1 MTIRRSQNP
10 KGIPS
15 GKPPL
20 YMKSHPS
27 ALLVTAMLVAVTSC
41 TFTVAAQP
49 AADPGWPRVLQQDG
63 KQLTVYQP
71 QVDYWNGYTN
81 LHFRCVI
88 AVEGVSPEEQFGTVE
103 EDAMTLMDRA
113 ARVVALVAWNRQVSF
128 PNRPDDVVASL
139 RQVVEQLAPS
149 GKVTTVSLDR
159 VVAYLDPATQPHQ
172 RAVTV
177 NLDPPAI
184 YYSPQ
189 PAVLVIFMG
198 QPQFKPVDTNRMDLL
213 FALNTNWDLLYDTA
227 SQRYF
232 LLNGE
237 GWLTAPDAVKGPW
250 TPAGPLPT
258 SFSSLPGNGNWV
270 EVRQRIP
277 GKTITAAPAV
287 FVTTQPA
294 ELIVTQ
300 GDLTFDPIDGTKL
313 LRVTDTDSVLFLH
326 TGQKAFYLLVAGRWF
341 RASQLSGPW
350 AAASTDLPADF
361 AHIPSDDP
369 AAFVKASVPG
379 TREAKDA
386 VLLASVPMTTVVNV
400 TNATVQ
406 VTYSGAP
413 QFQPIQG
420 TTVQYAV
427 NSPYPVFLVDG
438 GYYCCH
444 QGVWFCGAAAE
455 GPWTF
460 CASVPP
466 AIYTIPPSSP
476 LYNVTY
482 VTVQDSS
489 PPTVTYAETSGYSGE
504 YVAPSGVL
512 MFGAGMAVGAA
523 VASNGGYYYPPYPA
537 YYSYGS
543 GALYDYA
550 YGGYYSSAPAYGPY
564 GGAYRTAAYNPT
576 TGAYSRSA
584 YAYGPYGSASAKQAY
599 NPYTGAYAQA
609 AHVSTAAGSAS
620 RAYVQEGNQAAWG
633 ASRSSAYGSAG
644 AVKTTEG
651 SGAAAWNTPESQ
663 GAVAKSQS
671 GNYYAAKDGTVYK
684 KDASGGWSS
693 NSGGGWQSVNKSTP
707 EAASTTAR
715 PASSMST
722 EALESQHQARQWGN
736 QQSERTSQFR
746 SAGGFSGGGR
756 YGGGRRR

>member
-1 MTIRRSQNP
+1 MTTNHAQN
-10 KGIPS
+10 
-15 GKPPL
+15 L
-20 YMKSHPS
+20 M
-27 ALLVTAMLVAVTSC
+27 
-41 TFTVAAQP
+41 TVALAVALSAVSLP
-49 AADPGWPRVLQQDG
+49 LTTRAAPSDPGWPRVFKQDG

-71 QVDYWNGYTN
+71 QVDYWKGYTN
-81 LHFRCVI
+81 LHFTCAI
-88 AVEGVSPEEQFGTVE
+88 AVKGVSEDEQYGMAAV
-103 EDAMTLMDRA
+103 DAMTVTDHA
-113 ARVVALVAWNRQVSF
+113 ARTVAIVPLKRDVSF
-128 PNRPDDVVASL
+128 PNRPDEQVASL
-139 RQVVEQLAPS
+139 RQAVEQLAPF

-172 RAVTV
+172 RAVAV
-177 NLDPPAI
+177 NLDPPKI
-184 YYSPQ
+184 DYSPQ

-198 QPQFKPVDTNRMDLL
+198 QPQFKPVDKNRTDLL
-213 FALNTNWDLLYDTA
+213 FALNTNWDILYDTA
-227 SQRYF
+227 SQQYF
-232 LLNGE
+232 LLNGD
-237 GWLTAPDAVKGPW
+237 GWLTAPDPVKGPW
-250 TPAGPLPT
+250 TPAGPLPA
-258 SFSSLPGNGNWV
+258 SFSSLPANNNWV
-270 EVRQRIP
+270 EVRRRIP
-277 GKTITAAPAV
+277 GKAITAAPAV
-287 FVTTQPA
+287 FVATQPA

-300 GDLTFDPIDGTKL
+300 GDPAFAPIDGTKL

-326 TGQKAFYLLVAGRWF
+326 TGEKAFYLLVAGRWF

-361 AHIPSDDP
+361 ANIPSDAP

-400 TNATVQ
+400 TKPPVQ

-427 NSPYPVFLVDG
+427 NSPYAVFLVDG
-438 GYYCCH
+438 GYYCCD
-444 QGVWFCGAAAE
+444 QGVWFCGAAAN
-455 GPWTF
+455 GPWTL
-460 CASVPP
+460 CTSVPT

-476 LYNVTY
+476 QHNVTY

-489 PPTVTYAETSGYSGE
+489 PTTVTYAQTSGYSGE

-512 MFGAGMAVGAA
+512 MFGAGMPMG
-523 VASNGGYYYPPYPA
+523 VADTSNTGDYYPPYLA

-543 GALYDYA
+543 DVAYNYA
-550 YGGYYSSAPAYGPY
+550 YGGYYSAALAYGPY
-564 GGAYRTAAYNPT
+564 GGVDRTAAYNAA
-576 TGAYSRSA
+576 TGTYSRGA
-584 YAYGPYGSASAKQAY
+584 AAYGAYGSASVKQAY

-609 AHVSTAAGSAS
+609 AHVNTATGSAN

-633 ASRSSAYGSAG
+633 ASRSSAYGSAT
-644 AVKTTEG
+644 AVKTTGG
-651 SGAAAWNTPESQ
+651 SSAAAYSTPEGQ

-693 NSGGGWQSVNKSTP
+693 NSGSGWQTMNKSTTQ
-707 EAASTTAR
+707 AASTAAHST
-715 PASSMST
+715 SSMST
-722 EALESQHQARQWGN
+722 ESLESQHQSRQWGN
-736 QQSERTSQFR
+736 QQSERTSQFQ
-746 SAGGFSGGGR
+746 SGGGFSGGSR